1 MLEPGEKKIVFNI
14 NEGSKA
20 SIASIDFTGN
30 AHFSS
35 RKLRHQMKEVQPTNI
50 VSWIR
55 KKNLYIP
62 SKLDEDLEN
71 IKNYYM
77 DYGYTN
83 VAFGEPQIVNV
94 RAGKR
99 QRVKIIIPIKEG
111 TVHTFGTV
119 TADGNTVFKSSPA
132 L

>member
-1 MLEPGEKKIVFNI
+1 
-14 NEGSKA
+14 EGQKA
-20 SIASIDFTGN
+20 TVATIEFVGN
-30 AHFSS
+30 KRFSS
-35 RKLRHQMKEVQPTNI
+35 RRLRGQMKEVKPNGI
-50 VSWIR
+50 ISWIR

-119 TADGNTVFKSSPA
+119 TADGNTVFTKEQLIGNFP
-132 L
+132 LKK